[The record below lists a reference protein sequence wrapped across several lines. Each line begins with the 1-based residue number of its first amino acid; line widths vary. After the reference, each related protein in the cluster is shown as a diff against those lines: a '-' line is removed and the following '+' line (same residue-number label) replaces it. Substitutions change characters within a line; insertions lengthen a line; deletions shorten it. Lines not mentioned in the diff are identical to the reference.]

1 VKKIALSALAVVAFA
16 GAANAQN
23 TIEFRWVERSG
34 QASIAPGAA
43 PAAAANTNSNT
54 DATIWLVLEAR
65 LNTTDPSIRGLAGGA
80 GSVSTNDPQGN
91 NAWKLTG
98 SGRINSQAGATSSPG
113 FVFPTAL
120 PTQRG
125 IFEPFR
131 LVANLGEVATGV
143 PDDATVSP
151 VNANI
156 GQIAFATGGSA
167 IGALVDGDATEAQFG
182 RNNFIPVYTFQI
194 DFTNLAVRSVMFTSD
209 ISFTAF
215 SMFDANNVPN
225 SVTGVQSLPVPAYT
239 VSIVPAPGAAALL
252 GLGGLLAAR
261 RRRA

>member
-1 VKKIALSALAVVAFA
+1 VKNIVLSALAVAAFA
-16 GAANAQN
+16 GAASAQN
-23 TIEFRWVERSG
+23 TIEFRWVERNG
-34 QASIAPGAA
+34 QTSIGPGAV
-43 PAAAANTNSNT
+43 PAAAANTLSAT

-65 LNTTDPSIRGLAGGA
+65 LNTTDPTIRGLAGGA
-80 GSVSTNDPQGN
+80 GAVRTTDLQAN

-98 SGRINSQAGATSSPG
+98 SGRINSVASAVSSPG

-143 PDDATVSP
+143 PDDATVSATL
-151 VNANI
+151 ANI

-167 IGALVDGDATEAQFG
+167 IGALIDLDATEAQFG
-182 RNNFIPVYTFQI
+182 RNNFIPIYTFQL
-194 DFTNLAVRSVMFTSD
+194 DFTNLAVRSVVFTSD
-209 ISFTAF
+209 IAFTAF
-215 SMFDANNVPN
+215 STFDINNIPN
-225 SVTGVQSLPVPAYT
+225 SVSGVTSLPVPSYT
-239 VSIVPAPGAAALL
+239 VSIIPAPGAAALL
-252 GLGGLLAAR
+252 GLGGLVVAR